1 MKPEGCSLDI
11 AVVGLGQ
18 AGGNLAT
25 EFFRRGYRALA
36 LNTAQTDLSALD
48 PGSVYPPLPAE
59 RRIYIGEDGY
69 DGAGLDPDYA
79 AECILRNADQIRNA
93 VLRES
98 DGADAVLLT
107 AGLGG
112 GTGSALNT
120 LITVLR
126 EEDLPLVA
134 LMTLPTDGESGIV
147 KVNAVRAINQLVDAQ
162 VLGWV
167 FVDNQR
173 IESQNRDVS
182 VIDYYAHING
192 RIASPIDAFNRLNS
206 RTDIRPIRSFDGEDL
221 RKLFLSG
228 GVICFNTTELD
239 EISPTE
245 VVGAVRAGLESSELM
260 PTGFEIRSASYVGM
274 VIEAPDSVL
283 TRTPIATFESI
294 DETLKRETGGAAIYR
309 GIYRA
314 SQAKKA
320 LLRTLIAVHSLPHR
334 IRELLADAQRE
345 GETLRTKLQVELPT
359 LDLGGIQGIELFKPG
374 ARSRPSD
381 RPRRSA
387 RRSNP
392 APAPTEGLDLEF
404 RPRRAGSDAPEPRRV
419 EPSGRG
425 DPPIERPPT
434 PVGRSSRPA
443 EDRKPRP
450 AATAGSEAH
459 QVGRLSSDRVSL
471 AERAD
476 RVSERSEKVPERLDR
491 VSSEKERSE
500 KPIERAE
507 RSERIPERP
516 ERERSDKP
524 AERERPEKPAERER
538 PEKPAERLERPL
550 APPPGDKIERAQSE
564 ANYGERSEPAGRSD
578 GEASPRQTGGL
589 ADGDSPRPG
598 AAKSAAPDE
607 PRVRPSV
614 SPRRPLAQGK
624 KPARP
629 AAARPGPL
637 RGPRPAEDAS
647 DEETVM
653 AVESSSLLVSHQS
666 EAETGEINRDELD
679 LRREMSK
686 LGLVSDAFDEE
697 LPTPETYD
705 RMVSDFLHS
714 RDSSAREQIFR
725 RLEEDSSAEQ
735 TVIRYYA
742 VEAMAKLGREVF
754 GGVLLRATEDENEAV
769 RAIAVEALR
778 R

>member
-11 AVVGLGQ
+11 TVVGLGQ

-36 LNTAQTDLSALD
+36 LNTAQTDLSSLD

-79 AECILRNADQIRNA
+79 SECILRNADQIRNA

-126 EEDLPLVA
+126 EEDLPIVA

-173 IESQNRDVS
+173 IESMNRDVS
-182 VIDYYAHING
+182 VIDYYAHVNG
-192 RIASPIDAFNRLNS
+192 RIASPLDSLNRLNS
-206 RTDIRPIRSFDGEDL
+206 RSDIRPIRSFDGEDL

-228 GVICFNTTELD
+228 GVLCFNVVELD
-239 EISPTE
+239 AITVEE
-245 VVGAVRAGLESSELM
+245 VIGAVRAGLEASELM
-260 PTGFEIRSASYVGM
+260 PTGFDIKSASYVGM
-274 VIEAPDSVL
+274 VIEAPDHVL
-283 TRTPIATFESI
+283 TATPIAVFETI
-294 DETLKRETGGAAIYR
+294 DERLKAETAGAAIYR
-309 GIYRA
+309 GLYRA
-314 SQAKKA
+314 SQSKRA
-320 LLRTLIAVHSLPHR
+320 LLRTLISVHSLPHR
-334 IRELLADAQRE
+334 IREILADAQRE
-345 GETLRTKLQVELPT
+345 GETLRSKLQVELPT

-381 RPRRSA
+381 RPRRSG

-392 APAPTEGLDLEF
+392 APAPTEGLDIEF
-404 RPRRAGSDAPEPRRV
+404 KPRRAGGDPEPESPRRV
-419 EPSGRG
+419 ELVDKIKKSVPAD
-425 DPPIERPPT
+425 DPPARRVPPEEPVRRAGGSAEELAARPREEPLERPPT
-434 PVGRSSRPA
+434 PLGRPSRPA
-443 EDRKPRP
+443 PAPEERKVQRTAERMEKLEREPEKPRDPPKPVEVDDAKPRASVPPRRPQPATKKPQRPSAQRP
-450 AATAGSEAH
+450 AAPKGA
-459 QVGRLSSDRVSL
+459 
-471 AERAD
+471 
-476 RVSERSEKVPERLDR
+476 
-491 VSSEKERSE
+491 
-500 KPIERAE
+500 
-507 RSERIPERP
+507 
-516 ERERSDKP
+516 
-524 AERERPEKPAERER
+524 
-538 PEKPAERLERPL
+538 RPL
-550 APPPGDKIERAQSE
+550 
-564 ANYGERSEPAGRSD
+564 
-578 GEASPRQTGGL
+578 
-589 ADGDSPRPG
+589 GDS
-598 AAKSAAPDE
+598 
-607 PRVRPSV
+607 
-614 SPRRPLAQGK
+614 
-624 KPARP
+624 
-629 AAARPGPL
+629 
-637 RGPRPAEDAS
+637 S

-653 AVESSSLLVSHQS
+653 AVDSSSLMVNPNS
-666 EAETGEINRDELD
+666 EAETGEISRAELD

-686 LGLVSDAFDEE
+686 LGLVTDAFDEE

-714 RDSSAREQIFR
+714 RDSSTRDQIFR
-725 RLEEDSSAEQ
+725 RLEEDSGAEQ

-742 VEAMAKLGREVF
+742 VEAMARLGREVF